1 MRLWCTPKFRRQRET
16 DKKPAKKKKK
26 KVNRKLGEKPRTVG
40 YQGGRHYQLSQ
51 MWSIELSE

>member
-26 KVNRKLGEKPRTVG
+26 KSEQKTRGETQDSGLSRRKA
-40 YQGGRHYQLSQ
+40 LSIV
-51 MWSIELSE
+51 SNVVD

>member
-1 MRLWCTPKFRRQRET
+1 MGKKKKTPRN
-16 DKKPAKKKKK
+16 KKKKKKK